1 MLVWDFMCP
10 DTVAPSHINN
20 SSTAAGSAAATAE
33 LNKRTKYSALDHGYE
48 VTAVAVETMG
58 TWGPEAMAIS
68 SALGARLQQVSGD
81 KRSTAFLRQR
91 LSLAVQ
97 RGNAAAIRG
106 TLAQSDPIDS

>member
-1 MLVWDFMCP
+1 MILRPYAGLGLHVP
-10 DTVAPSHINN
+10 RHRGTVAYYQQFN
-20 SSTAAGSAAATAE
+20 SGGI
-33 LNKRTKYSALDHGYE
+33 NKRTKYAALDHGYE
-48 VTAVAVETMG
+48 FTAVAVETMG

-91 LSLAVQ
+91 MSLAVQ

-106 TLAQSDPIDS
+106 TLAPSDPIDS